1 MALGRAAALLAKTEL
16 FVDLDEDAL
25 NHLGSRATTRT
36 YRRGQRIFT
45 QGDDGDHLFVVIE
58 GLVKILVNSPEGE
71 EVVLATVRP
80 QEAFGELA
88 LIDGGARSA
97 SADALVNTT
106 TLVLSRQSWLE
117 LIRAR
122 SEVTEKLL
130 VSLGRMVR
138 RLTEQTTDLV
148 LLDVQ
153 TRVAKFV
160 YGLAESRAERKAD
173 GWWLHLQLTQSDLAS
188 MVGGSRQTVNQ
199 ALRSLERRGLIELDG
214 RQLIVRDPEG
224 LQRRAGL

>member
-1 MALGRAAALLAKTEL
+1 MPLGRAAALLSKTEL
-16 FVDLDEDAL
+16 FADLDEEAL

-45 QGDDGDHLFVVIE
+45 QGDEGDHLFVVID
-58 GLVKILVNSPEGE
+58 GLVKILVSSPEGDD
-71 EVVLATVRP
+71 VVLATVRP

-88 LIDGGARSA
+88 LIDGGPRSA
-97 SADALVNTT
+97 SADALISTT
-106 TLVLSRQSWLE
+106 VLVLSRLSWLE
-117 LIRAR
+117 LLRERA
-122 SEVTEKLL
+122 EVTEKLL

-160 YGLAESRAERKAD
+160 YGLAESRADRRDD
-173 GWWLHLQLTQSDLAS
+173 GWWINLQLTQSDLAA

-199 ALRSLERRGLIELDG
+199 ALRALERRGMIELDG
-214 RQLIVRDPEG
+214 RQMVVRDPAG
-224 LQRRAGL
+224 LKRRAGL